1 MRKFAP
7 VLVTIAG
14 LAACSPVK
22 EGYVS
27 QQWATNMRELGVY
40 PLFPPREDFY
50 VGDVYVTAVD
60 KCSATTALSTTTSIP
75 PLGVY
80 LASINVKEAL
90 ISNYA
95 NRPEFP
101 LTSASTPAASVFEP
115 PEKQLR
121 LKTVAFPFFLRAT
134 ATGEDIGALVPVNG
148 LPLKAGIQFNA
159 VKSAS
164 VTVSS
169 AESYAVPWSALGA
182 RILSAGKLAIPIA
195 NQTPDP
201 ASTLAMLNAIAISPD
216 GQPCKSVDV
225 TVVSEAFYA
234 RSFDVTLHVDS
245 SAAVAAGMGI
255 HGDLSAASGVATTTA
270 KNVAAVAA
278 GASTPAASAPVATA
292 PASAPSAIDA
302 ASAAVA
308 AQAGLQ
314 DQALSRVPAAPGVTV
329 GWSTHANGDVG
340 LRSTYDRPI
349 AIGYRGVRFRVD
361 LTNGNLVA
369 IAQPRESA
377 LTSKAGGLGQAVDA
391 ASAPV
396 ANPASTP
403 AVKQ

>member
-7 VLVTIAG
+7 FLVAVAG

-60 KCSATTALSTTTSIP
+60 KCATTTSLSATTSIP

-80 LASINVKEAL
+80 LVSLDVRQAL
-90 ISNYA
+90 IDNYGK
-95 NRPEFP
+95 RPEFP
-101 LTSASTPAASVFEP
+101 LTSASAPAGSVFDSP
-115 PEKQLR
+115 AKQQR

-148 LPLKAGIQFNA
+148 LPLRAGIQFDA

-182 RILSAGKLAIPIA
+182 RILSAGKLAIPIGS
-195 NQTPDP
+195 QSTDP
-201 ASTLAMLNAIAISPD
+201 ASTLAMLKAIAVSPD
-216 GQPCKSVDV
+216 GHPCNSVDV

-245 SAAVAAGMGI
+245 SAAVAAGVGI
-255 HGDLSAASGVATTTA
+255 HGDLPPASGVAATTA
-270 KNVAAVAA
+270 KNVATSAA
-278 GASTPAASAPVATA
+278 GASTPVASAPAATA
-292 PASAPSAIDA
+292 PASTPSAIDA
-302 ASAAVA
+302 ASAAA
-308 AQAGLQ
+308 AQQAGLQ

-361 LTNGNLVA
+361 LTSGNLVA
-369 IAQPRESA
+369 MAPPPETG
-377 LTSKAGGLGQAVDA
+377 LEGGAKGFGKSVDA
-391 ASAPV
+391 AS
-396 ANPASTP
+396 TP
-403 AVKQ
+403 AAKRP